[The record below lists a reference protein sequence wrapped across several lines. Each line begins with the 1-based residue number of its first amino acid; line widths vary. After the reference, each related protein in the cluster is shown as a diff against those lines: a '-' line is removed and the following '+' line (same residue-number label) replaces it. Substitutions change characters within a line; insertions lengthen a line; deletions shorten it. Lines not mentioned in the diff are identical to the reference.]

1 MEAICVVF
9 VPKEAVGVVGVPVNA
24 GLAKFAFK
32 FKAVC
37 CAVETGLSAS
47 LVLVTKFK
55 PKSIQYTCTIE
66 KNLFKQLFLKA
77 ESQGL
82 PVNALVNLYLKEKVI

>member
-1 MEAICVVF
+1 MAKSKSSIS
-9 VPKEAVGVVGVPVNA
+9 NA
-24 GLAKFAFK
+24 SSYKQIGDFWDKHSLADYDSKTKPAK
-32 FKAVC
+32 M
-37 CAVETGLSAS
+37 
-47 LVLVTKFK
+47 KFK